1 MTLICISAMHAKLNS
16 RQDDMRV
23 LREEIAFAMEL
34 RSIGIKWR
42 FVSISLG
49 IPEGVIKGAVF
60 RAVNSDRSYAE

>member
-1 MTLICISAMHAKLNS
+1 MTI
-16 RQDDMRV
+16 

-42 FVSISLG
+42 FVSIALG

-60 RAVNSDRSYAE
+60 RAVNEN

>member
-1 MTLICISAMHAKLNS
+1 
-16 RQDDMRV
+16 MRV